1 MTDLL
6 PLYALGIL
14 DADEM
19 AAVDRAVAADPVL
32 AAELASYQLAAEGL
46 VAPIA
51 PPTDVLAQLM
61 ASTGKS
67 TWERFSSRFAALFD
81 VTVDRARE
89 LLGLMERKAA
99 WGEEAPGIFLIHFAA
114 GPAAA
119 TADCGIVRVT
129 PGSRFPWHTHNGEEH
144 SLVLA
149 GAITEH
155 TGRVFRAGDELVV
168 TPGSEHDLINT
179 GDEDAIFAARATG
192 GILVRGVT

>member
-1 MTDLL
+1 MKDLL

-19 AAVDRAVAADPVL
+19 AAVERAVATDPAL
-32 AAELASYQLAAEGL
+32 AAELAGYQAAADDL
-46 VAPIA
+46 VAPVA
-51 PPTDVLAQLM
+51 PSPDVLARLM

-67 TWERFSSRFAALFD
+67 TWERFSTRFAALFD

-89 LLGLMERKAA
+89 LFGLIERPAS
-99 WGEEAPGIFLIHFAA
+99 WGEEAPGIFLIHFDA
-114 GPAAA
+114 GPSAA
-119 TADCGIVRVT
+119 TADCGIVRVK
-129 PGSRFPWHTHNGEEH
+129 PGCRFPWHTHNGEEH

-155 TGRVFRAGDELVV
+155 SGRVFRAGDELVV

-192 GILVRGVT
+192 GIRVRGVT